1 MAKYEHLPIY
11 KGALDLAVYLEK
23 AVSGF
28 SRYHKYSLG
37 ADLRRIARQNISLIV
52 RANSETDRLATL
64 LLLRNSLE
72 ELMVGLRIAKELQT
86 FKSLQS
92 FIFAIEKVIQL
103 SRQNEGWIKSLKEL
117 PEQQLVK
124 K

>member
-1 MAKYEHLPIY
+1 MVAMCGQSVWYRNGLFGDLIICV
-11 KGALDLAVYLEK
+11 ALDLAVYLEK
-23 AVSGF
+23 SVSGF

-72 ELMVGLRIAKELQT
+72 
-86 FKSLQS
+86 
-92 FIFAIEKVIQL
+92 
-103 SRQNEGWIKSLKEL
+103 
-117 PEQQLVK
+117 
-124 K
+124 